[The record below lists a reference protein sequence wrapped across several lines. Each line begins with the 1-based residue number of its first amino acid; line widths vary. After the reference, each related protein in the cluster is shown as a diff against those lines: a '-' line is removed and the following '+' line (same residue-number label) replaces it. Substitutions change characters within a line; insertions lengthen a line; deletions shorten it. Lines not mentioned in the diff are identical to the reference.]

1 MTLLDHY
8 ANLRGD
14 LQAQLGR
21 AQSVDEIL
29 SAVRETL
36 VSLSEQYLPG
46 LNKQQAALAT
56 AIFNALVLSFDALS
70 KAKFQRLPG
79 LAGQLSPDQPSPVQR
94 PIVESSHVG
103 GALGGAAIGSVLGGF
118 LGTLLGTAFGLF
130 VSAGVSSMKPRRA
143 GGATASR
150 TKVVQPQLKV
160 DAVGLLDYLA
170 QALET
175 IDRAVLEFGLVS
187 KPPEPT
193 LENHPRTL
201 ELLQNLLGESQDY
214 TAQLPS
220 IIATRIEEIPGVL
233 RQEGMQAVFYRP
245 EMGTSD
251 AARAWFE
258 FEPSLDPQRMEYATL
273 VPAIL
278 KGDRLVVIGRVIE
291 PVER

>member
-1 MTLLDHY
+1 
-8 ANLRGD
+8 
-14 LQAQLGR
+14 
-21 AQSVDEIL
+21 
-29 SAVRETL
+29 
-36 VSLSEQYLPG
+36 
-46 LNKQQAALAT
+46 
-56 AIFNALVLSFDALS
+56 
-70 KAKFQRLPG
+70 
-79 LAGQLSPDQPSPVQR
+79 
-94 PIVESSHVG
+94 
-103 GALGGAAIGSVLGGF
+103 
-118 LGTLLGTAFGLF
+118 
-130 VSAGVSSMKPRRA
+130 
-143 GGATASR
+143 
-150 TKVVQPQLKV
+150 VVQPQLKV

>member
-130 VSAGVSSMKPRRA
+130 VAAGVSSMKPRRA

>member
-94 PIVESSHVG
+94 PIVESSHFG

-130 VSAGVSSMKPRRA
+130 VAAGVSSMKPRRA